1 MYKHVFIIPT
11 TINDKKFTYTDG
23 VRVMKVVKGCGCRG
37 LKCLASSQSE
47 KDKKSGKF
55 KLIENS
61 DGKSWVAIFRSK
73 NKETEIELETWYR
86 RESETMQ
93 HQVYLP
99 LVVQLSGE
107 EISKYRRVWDEV

>member
-23 VRVMKVVKGCGCRG
+23 IRVMKEVKGHG

-47 KDKKSGKF
+47 KDKKSGKL

-73 NKETEIELETWYR
+73 NKEMEIELETWYR
-86 RESETMQ
+86 REGGTMQ

-99 LVVQLSGE
+99 LVAQLSGE
-107 EISKYRRVWDEV
+107 EISKYRQVWDEV